1 MDLSQMT
8 FDQFS
13 ELMGRWAAAVVGG
26 LFLVV
31 GVVMAIRATRLAVAS
46 RNWPSVPGRIL
57 KSLVTTEQPPTQVGE
72 FRPDVFVAKIE
83 YEYVVA
89 GERHTGTNISVGGDL
104 HTSNRQRAEDA
115 VATYGVGDAVDV
127 FYDPSKPSRA
137 GLVHDAPGI
146 GVMLAVAGVGTVVL
160 IVSVVRAMG

>member
-1 MDLSQMT
+1 MDLSQIT

-13 ELMGRWAAAVVGG
+13 ELTGRWAPAVVGG

-57 KSLVTTEQPPTQVGE
+57 KSLVSAEQPTTEVGD
-72 FRPDVFVAKIE
+72 FRPDVHIARIE

-89 GERHTGTNISVGGDL
+89 GERFTGTNVNVGGDL

-115 VATYGVGDAVDV
+115 VAMYGVGDAVDV

-146 GVMLAVAGVGTVVL
+146 GVMLAVAGAGLVVL